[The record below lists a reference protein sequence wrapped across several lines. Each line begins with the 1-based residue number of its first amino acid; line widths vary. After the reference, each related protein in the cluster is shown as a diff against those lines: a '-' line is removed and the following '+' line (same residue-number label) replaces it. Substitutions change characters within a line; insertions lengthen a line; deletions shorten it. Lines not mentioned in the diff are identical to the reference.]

1 MHVEVI
7 VLGLLLTVDLSVA
20 KFEVLRNQ
28 CMRTGMFQV
37 SEKGKDTS
45 SLLLCIWNQLR
56 YDFEKDRKS
65 NDAVV
70 LAKKVNVSLAE
81 LFIR

>member
-7 VLGLLLTVDLSVA
+7 VLGLLLTIDLSVA
-20 KFEVLRNQ
+20 EFEVLRNQ

-45 SLLLCIWNQLR
+45 SFLLCIWNLR
-56 YDFEKDRKS
+56 HDFEKDIENPMTR
-65 NDAVV
+65 
-70 LAKKVNVSLAE
+70 
-81 LFIR
+81 

>member
-28 CMRTGMFQV
+28 CTRTGMFQV

-45 SLLLCIWNQLR
+45 SLLLCIWNLR
-56 YDFEKDRKS
+56 YDFEKDIENPMTR
-65 NDAVV
+65 
-70 LAKKVNVSLAE
+70 
-81 LFIR
+81 

>member
-20 KFEVLRNQ
+20 EFEVLRNQ

-37 SEKGKDTS
+37 PEKGKDTS
-45 SLLLCIWNQLR
+45 SLLLCIWNLR
-56 YDFEKDRKS
+56 YDFEKDIENPMTR
-65 NDAVV
+65 
-70 LAKKVNVSLAE
+70 
-81 LFIR
+81 